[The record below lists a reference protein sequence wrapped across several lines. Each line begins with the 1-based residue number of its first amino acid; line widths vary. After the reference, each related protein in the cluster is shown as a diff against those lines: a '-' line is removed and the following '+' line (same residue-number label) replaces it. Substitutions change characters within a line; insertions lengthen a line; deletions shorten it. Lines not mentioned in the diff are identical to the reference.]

1 MPELGNVSGPKPHH
15 SAPGRMASFTDTLG
29 RLAAECA
36 HKKRK
41 ASCEGHAEEVRAALA
56 KQWEEVDKEAS
67 QALAR
72 EHAEGVYKMKY
83 KCAYEIHEKEL
94 LLLLPEELQE
104 DVKMKQIDCHRCE
117 GGYSIEFYFGHKRD
131 RFLEELE
138 KQDPS
143 PFAKKQRVEDEADDD
158 AGVDGDAALEV
169 KDDDVALSKES
180 VATRAEYVRGLTNPK
195 HVDIMKCAVEALGF
209 TIGPLC
215 TLALAWERALLHHG
229 RKASLA
235 YAAAIAEVEA
245 SA

>member
-1 MPELGNVSGPKPHH
+1 
-15 SAPGRMASFTDTLG
+15 MASFTDTLG

-56 KQWEEVDKEAS
+56 KQWAEVDKEAS

-72 EHAEGVYKMKY
+72 EQAEGIYKMKFE
-83 KCAYEIHEKEL
+83 CAYEIHQKEL
-94 LLLLPEELQE
+94 LALLPEELQE
-104 DVKMKQIDCHRCE
+104 DVQMKQIDCHRYE
-117 GGYSIEFYFGHKRD
+117 GYYSIEFYFGHKRD

-143 PFAKKQRVEDEADDD
+143 PYAKKQRVDEKDEAEKKDEPQ
-158 AGVDGDAALEV
+158 GDAALEV
-169 KDDDVALSKES
+169 EDEDVALTKES
-180 VATRAEYVRGLTNPK
+180 IATRVERVRGMTNPK
-195 HVDIMKCAVEALGF
+195 HVDIMKYAVEALGW
-209 TIGPLC
+209 C
-215 TLALAWERALLHHG
+215 TDYDKVTKEANEVFVQWQRALLKQG
-229 RKASLA
+229 RKASVA

>member
-1 MPELGNVSGPKPHH
+1 MV
-15 SAPGRMASFTDTLG
+15 SFTDTLG
-29 RLAAECA
+29 RLAAECV

-56 KQWEEVDKEAS
+56 KQWEEVDKEAC
-67 QALAR
+67 QELAR
-72 EHAEGVYKMKY
+72 EHAEGMYKMKY
-83 KCAYEIHEKEL
+83 KCTYEIHEKEL

-104 DVKMKQIDCHRCE
+104 DVQMKQIDCHRCE

-143 PFAKKQRVEDEADDD
+143 PYAKKQRVEDETKEEKKEEPE
-158 AGVDGDAALEV
+158 GDAALEV
-169 KDDDVALSKES
+169 KDDDVALTKES
-180 VATRAEYVRGLTNPK
+180 IATRVEYVRGLTNPK
-195 HVDIMKCAVEALGF
+195 HVDIMKHAVEALGW
-209 TIGPLC
+209 C
-215 TLALAWERALLHHG
+215 TDYDKVEKEANELFIQWQRALLKQG

-245 SA
+245 SP